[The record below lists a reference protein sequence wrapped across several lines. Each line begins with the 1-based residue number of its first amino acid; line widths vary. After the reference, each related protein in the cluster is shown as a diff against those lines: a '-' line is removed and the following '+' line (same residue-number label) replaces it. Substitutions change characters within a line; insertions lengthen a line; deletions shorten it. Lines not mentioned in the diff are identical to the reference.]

1 MNLKKISVDMLAF
14 CQEVVDHLDLLLNR
28 KLRFSLA
35 YVVNW

>member
-14 CQEVVDHLDLLLNR
+14 YQEVVEHLDLLLNR

-35 YVVNW
+35 L